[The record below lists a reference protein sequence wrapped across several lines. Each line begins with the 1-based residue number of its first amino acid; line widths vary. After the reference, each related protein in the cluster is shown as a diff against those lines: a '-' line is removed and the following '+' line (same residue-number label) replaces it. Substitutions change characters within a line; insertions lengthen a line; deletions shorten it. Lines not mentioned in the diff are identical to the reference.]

1 MTALKVI
8 LVSAMPVIEVR
19 GGLPF
24 AILLGLSKTEALFFG
39 ILGNTIGLFMAF
51 AVLDFLMPWLKKIKI
66 FRYIYLRSTKKARR
80 GREKYNRLGFWA
92 IFLLVAI
99 PLPGT
104 GAWTA
109 ALVTHLFR
117 FERRRSLLVIFAG
130 IVAVAYLILTV
141 GVIGFRGL
149 HKIF

>member
-1 MTALKVI
+1 MTILKVI
-8 LVSAMPVIEVR
+8 IFSALPIIEIR
-19 GGLPF
+19 GGLPL

-39 ILGNTIGLFMAF
+39 ILGNTLGLFIAF
-51 AVLDFLMPWLKKIKI
+51 AVLDFFMPWLIKIKI

-80 GREKYNRLGFWA
+80 SRKKYKRFHYWA
-92 IFLLVAI
+92 IYLLVAI

-117 FERRRSLLVIFAG
+117 FERRRSLIVIFAG
-130 IVAVAYLILTV
+130 IVTVGILILTV
-141 GVIGFRGL
+141 GVITFRGL
-149 HKIF
+149 RHIM

>member
-1 MTALKVI
+1 MEALQVI
-8 LVSAMPVIEVR
+8 FVSAMPVIEVR

-66 FRYIYLRSTKKARR
+66 FRYIYYRSTKKAMR
-80 GREKYNRLGFWA
+80 GREKYKRFGFWA

-149 HKIF
+149 RQIV